1 VKIVPLTVISI
12 VENLIINQNSYK
24 NGMEKF
30 MYNVCDLITFFKN
43 NPDVFAEIKKY
54 IETSL
59 ENRQL
64 NPIDSK
70 TTPLVF
76 KFKLTEEI
84 KGKLLIKNEY
94 FNYMLFL
101 FLKEKLKYSEINS
114 YENYSD
120 FIIKAKKE
128 IMKLKR
134 FYDIWR
140 HFEIF
145 LLIYFNQTKRWDFK
159 EYLLKFDTKSE
170 SRNFFFLKFNFS
182 GALPYLKISEE
193 SLTEIFYHLFY
204 QKNQD
209 LSFGELF
216 FNAVQEYSHQQPID
230 GWKLV
235 KYMIKNKKREFIV
248 SILVGLSKVD
258 FDKTFE
264 YTKQL
269 FHRENFSQIAIYAF
283 GVFEYEDY
291 KYIEDILNLFESVD
305 SDEENILVALAK
317 SYGYLLHRPLIQE
330 NGKTDYLFGK
340 LNALAKRDISKIQY
354 NILVSVFREEKP
366 THREKK
372 YELLMNFTKVD
383 NKDKDVIRM
392 IEYALNTLKEP
403 RLILKF
409 IESWVLNHSIEN
421 CKGIF
426 FHPLHEAY
434 NRNPTE
440 FIENFLSLLIHNKGK
455 VRFYANNNTDFIQIT
470 EKNKE
475 IWKEHLWKLDNN
487 QLIKFINSILS
498 GNFKPE
504 ERMKLVLILLNK
516 KDDKIFKYILQRFVW
531 LVHDYGG
538 TVKETVETFLNNQ
551 NHLEKKFI
559 DSFQNCYE
567 KIVNFWKRKNKIKEF
582 DPYENQATYVSK
594 FDKLFYKKQSED
606 IRKSVAEHSVFM
618 QFCTKITISRGRRFK
633 IGTNDQYS
641 EMNELKTDFTMPRT
655 YFIFP
660 ELYDYKRKQILAD
673 D

>member
-1 VKIVPLTVISI
+1 
-12 VENLIINQNSYK
+12 
-24 NGMEKF
+24 
-30 MYNVCDLITFFKN
+30 MYNIYDLINFFKN
-43 NPDVFAEIKKY
+43 NINVSTEIKEY
-54 IETSL
+54 IEASF
-59 ENRQL
+59 ENGQL
-64 NPIDSK
+64 KTIDLNS
-70 TTPLVF
+70 TPLIF
-76 KFKLTEEI
+76 KFKLLEEI

-101 FLKEKLKYSEINS
+101 FLKEKLEYSEINN
-114 YENYSD
+114 YENYGD
-120 FIIKAKKE
+120 FTIKAKKE
-128 IMKLKR
+128 IEKLKP
-134 FYDIWR
+134 FYDTWNN
-140 HFEIF
+140 FEIF
-145 LLIYFNQTKRWDFK
+145 MFIYFNQTKGWDFK

-258 FDKTFE
+258 FNKTFE

-283 GVFEYEDY
+283 GVFEYKDY

-305 SDEENILVALAK
+305 SDEESILVALAK
-317 SYGYLLHRPLIQE
+317 SYGYLVHKPLIQE

-340 LNALAKRDISKIQY
+340 LNALAKRDIPKVQY
-354 NILVSVFREEKP
+354 NILVSVFKEEKP

-383 NKDKDVIRM
+383 NKDKVVISI

-403 RLILKF
+403 KLILKF
-409 IESWVLNHSIEN
+409 IESWVLNHPIEN
-421 CKGIF
+421 YKEIF
-426 FHPLHEAY
+426 SYPLHEAY
-434 NRNPTE
+434 NRNPTG
-440 FIENFLSLLIHNKGK
+440 FIENYLSLLIHNKGK

-475 IWKEHLWKLDNN
+475 IWKEHLWKLENN

-498 GNFKPE
+498 GTFKPE
-504 ERMKLVLILLNK
+504 ERMKLVLILLHK

-538 TVKETVETFLNNQ
+538 TVKETVETFLDNQ
-551 NHLEKKFI
+551 NPLEKKFI
-559 DSFQNCYE
+559 DSFQICYR
-567 KIVNFWKRKNKIKEF
+567 KIVNFWKKKNMIKEF
-582 DPYENQATYVSK
+582 NPYENQAVYASK
-594 FDKLFYKKQSED
+594 FDKIFYKKQSED
-606 IRKSVAEHSVFM
+606 SRKSVEKQSVFS
-618 QFCTKITISRGRRFK
+618 QFCTKITISRGRKFK

-641 EMNELKTDFTMPRT
+641 EMNELETVLTMPRT

-660 ELYDYKRKQILAD
+660 ELYDYKRRQMLAD
-673 D
+673 DWEEKS

>member
-1 VKIVPLTVISI
+1 
-12 VENLIINQNSYK
+12 
-24 NGMEKF
+24 
-30 MYNVCDLITFFKN
+30 MYNVFDLVSFFKN
-43 NPDVFAEIKKY
+43 NPDVSIEIKKY
-54 IETSL
+54 IETSFK
-59 ENRQL
+59 NGQL
-64 NPIDSK
+64 KTIDSN
-70 TTPLVF
+70 TTPLIF
-76 KFKLTEEI
+76 KFELLEEI

-94 FNYMLFL
+94 FNYILFL
-101 FLKEKLKYSEINS
+101 FLKEKLEYSEINN
-114 YENYSD
+114 YEDYGD
-120 FIIKAKKE
+120 FTIKAKEE
-128 IMKLKR
+128 IEKLKP
-134 FYDIWR
+134 FYDTWNN
-140 HFEIF
+140 FEIF
-145 LLIYFNQTKRWDFK
+145 MFIYFNQIKGWDFK

-182 GALPYLKISEE
+182 GALPYLQISEE

-248 SILVGLSKVD
+248 SILGGLSKVD
-258 FDKTFE
+258 FNKTFE

-291 KYIEDILNLFESVD
+291 KYIEDILNLFESVN
-305 SDEENILVALAK
+305 SDEENILVTLAK
-317 SYGYLLHRPLIQE
+317 SYGSLVHKPLIQE

-340 LNALAKRDISKIQY
+340 LNALAKRDISKVQY
-354 NILVSVFREEKP
+354 NILVSVFKEEKP

-383 NKDKDVIRM
+383 NKDKVVISI

-403 RLILKF
+403 KMILKF
-409 IESWVLNHSIEN
+409 IESWVLNHPIEN
-421 CKGIF
+421 YKEIF
-426 FHPLHEAY
+426 SYPLHEAY
-434 NRNPTE
+434 NRNSSE
-440 FIENFLSLLIHNKGK
+440 FIENYLSLLIHNKGK

-498 GNFKPE
+498 GTFKPE
-504 ERMKLVLILLNK
+504 ERMKLVLMLLHK

-531 LVHDYGG
+531 LVHDYAG
-538 TVKETVETFLNNQ
+538 TVKETVEAFLDNQ
-551 NHLEKKFI
+551 NTLEKKFI
-559 DSFQNCYE
+559 DSFQSFYE

-582 DPYENQATYVSK
+582 DPYENQAIYASK
-594 FDKLFYKKQSED
+594 FDKIFYKKQGED
-606 IRKSVAEHSVFM
+606 LRKSVAEHSVFS
-618 QFCTKITISRGRRFK
+618 QFCTKITISRGRKFK

-641 EMNELKTDFTMPRT
+641 EMNELETALTMPRT

-660 ELYDYKRKQILAD
+660 ELYDYKRRQMLAD
-673 D
+673 DWEEKS

>member
-1 VKIVPLTVISI
+1 
-12 VENLIINQNSYK
+12 
-24 NGMEKF
+24 
-30 MYNVCDLITFFKN
+30 MYNIYDLINFFKN
-43 NPDVFAEIKKY
+43 NINVSTEIKEY
-54 IETSL
+54 IEASF
-59 ENRQL
+59 ENGQL
-64 NPIDSK
+64 KTIDLNS
-70 TTPLVF
+70 TPLIF
-76 KFKLTEEI
+76 KFKLLEEI

-101 FLKEKLKYSEINS
+101 FLKEKLEYSEINN
-114 YENYSD
+114 YENYGD
-120 FIIKAKKE
+120 FTIKAKKE
-128 IMKLKR
+128 IEKLKP
-134 FYDIWR
+134 FYDTWNN
-140 HFEIF
+140 FEIF
-145 LLIYFNQTKRWDFK
+145 MFIYFNQTKGWDFK

-258 FDKTFE
+258 FNKTFE

-283 GVFEYEDY
+283 GVFEYKDY
-291 KYIEDILNLFESVD
+291 KYIEDILNLFKSVD
-305 SDEENILVALAK
+305 SDEESILVALAK
-317 SYGYLLHRPLIQE
+317 SYGYLVHKPLIQE

-340 LNALAKRDISKIQY
+340 LNALAKRDISKVQY
-354 NILVSVFREEKP
+354 NILVSVFKEEKP

-383 NKDKDVIRM
+383 NKDKVVISI

-403 RLILKF
+403 KLILKF
-409 IESWVLNHSIEN
+409 IESWVLNHPIEN
-421 CKGIF
+421 YKEIF
-426 FHPLHEAY
+426 SYPLHEAY
-434 NRNPTE
+434 NRNPSG
-440 FIENFLSLLIHNKGK
+440 FIENYLSLLIHNKGK

-475 IWKEHLWKLDNN
+475 IWKEHLWKLENN

-498 GNFKPE
+498 GTFKPE
-504 ERMKLVLILLNK
+504 ERMKLVLILLHK

-538 TVKETVETFLNNQ
+538 TVKETVETFLDNQ
-551 NHLEKKFI
+551 NPLEKKFI
-559 DSFQNCYE
+559 DSFQICYR
-567 KIVNFWKRKNKIKEF
+567 KIVNFWKKKNMIKEF
-582 DPYENQATYVSK
+582 NPYENQAVYASK
-594 FDKLFYKKQSED
+594 FDKIFYKKQSED
-606 IRKSVAEHSVFM
+606 SRKSVEKQSVFS
-618 QFCTKITISRGRRFK
+618 QFCTKITISRGRKFK

-641 EMNELKTDFTMPRT
+641 EMNELETVLTMPRT

-660 ELYDYKRKQILAD
+660 ELYDYKRRQMLAD
-673 D
+673 DWEEKS

>member
-1 VKIVPLTVISI
+1 
-12 VENLIINQNSYK
+12 
-24 NGMEKF
+24 MEKF
-30 MYNVCDLITFFKN
+30 MYNVCDLINFFKN
-43 NPDVFAEIKKY
+43 NPDVSTEIKEY
-54 IETSL
+54 IEASFQ
-59 ENRQL
+59 NGQL
-64 NPIDSK
+64 KTIDSN
-70 TTPLVF
+70 TTPLIL
-76 KFKLTEEI
+76 KFELLEEI

-94 FNYMLFL
+94 FNYILFL
-101 FLKEKLKYSEINS
+101 FLKEKLEYSEIKN
-114 YENYSD
+114 YEDYGD
-120 FIIKAKKE
+120 FIIKAKEE
-128 IMKLKR
+128 IEKLKP
-134 FYDIWR
+134 FYDTWNN
-140 HFEIF
+140 FEIF
-145 LLIYFNQTKRWDFK
+145 MFIYFNQTKGWDFK

-258 FDKTFE
+258 FNKTFE

-291 KYIEDILNLFESVD
+291 KYIEDILNLFESVN

-317 SYGYLLHRPLIQE
+317 SYGSLVHKPLIQE

-340 LNALAKRDISKIQY
+340 LNALAKRDISKVQY
-354 NILVSVFREEKP
+354 NILVSVFKEEKP

-383 NKDKDVIRM
+383 NKDKVVISI

-403 RLILKF
+403 KMILKF
-409 IESWVLNHSIEN
+409 IESWVLNHPVKNYKDTFYS
-421 CKGIF
+421 
-426 FHPLHEAY
+426 PLHEAY
-434 NRNPTE
+434 KREPSE
-440 FIENFLSLLIHNKGK
+440 FIRNYISLLIHNKGR
-455 VRFYANNNTDFIQIT
+455 VRFYANNNIDFIQIDDKSKRFW
-470 EKNKE
+470 E
-475 IWKEHLWKLDNN
+475 EHLYKLNDK
-487 QLIKFINSILS
+487 QTIKFINSIINGS
-498 GNFKPE
+498 FKSE
-504 ERMKLVLILLNK
+504 ERMKIVLILLHK
-516 KDDKIFKYILQRFVW
+516 KNPAIFKHILQCFVW

-538 TVKETVETFLNNQ
+538 IVRDTVENFLDKQ
-551 NHLEKKFI
+551 NPLEKKFI
-559 DSFQNCYE
+559 DSFLICYG
-567 KIVNFWKRKNKIKEF
+567 KMVNFWERKNEIKEF
-582 DPYENQATYVSK
+582 DPYESQGPYFYK
-594 FDKLFYKKQSED
+594 FDKLFYKTQSEK
-606 IRKSVAEHSVFM
+606 IEKSVEAHSVFM
-618 QFCTKITISRGRRFK
+618 QLCTKISIGRGSKFK
-633 IGTNDQYS
+633 IGNNGQYS
-641 EMNELKTDFTMPRT
+641 GMTEYATKFSVPRT

-660 ELYDYKRKQILAD
+660 ERYDCKFKKMREED
-673 D
+673 WEEES

>member
-1 VKIVPLTVISI
+1 
-12 VENLIINQNSYK
+12 
-24 NGMEKF
+24 
-30 MYNVCDLITFFKN
+30 MYNVCDLISFFKN
-43 NPDVFAEIKKY
+43 NPDVSTEIKEY
-54 IETSL
+54 IEASFK
-59 ENRQL
+59 NGQL
-64 NPIDSK
+64 KTIDSN
-70 TTPLVF
+70 TTPLI
-76 KFKLTEEI
+76 FKLGLLEEI
-84 KGKLLIKNEY
+84 KGKSLIKNEY
-94 FNYMLFL
+94 FNYILFL
-101 FLKEKLKYSEINS
+101 FLKEKLEYSEINN
-114 YENYSD
+114 YEDYDN

-128 IMKLKR
+128 IEKLKP
-134 FYDIWR
+134 FFNTWNN
-140 HFEIF
+140 FEIF
-145 LLIYFNQTKRWDFK
+145 MFTYFNQTKGWDFK

-193 SLTEIFYHLFY
+193 SLTEILYHLFN

-216 FNAVQEYSHQQPID
+216 FNTVQEYSCQQPID

-235 KYMIKNKKREFIV
+235 KYMIENKKREFIV

-269 FHRENFSQIAIYAF
+269 FYRENFSEIAIYAF

-291 KYIEDILNLFESVD
+291 KYIEDILNLFESVN

-317 SYGYLLHRPLIQE
+317 SYGYLVHCPLIQE
-330 NGKTDYLFGK
+330 TGKTDYLFEK
-340 LNALAKRDISKIQY
+340 LNVLAKRDVPKIQY
-354 NILVSVFREEKP
+354 NLLASVFREEKLD
-366 THREKK
+366 HREKK
-372 YELLMNFTKVD
+372 FELLMNFTRI
-383 NKDKDVIRM
+383 DKKYKGITDR

-409 IESWVLNHSIEN
+409 IESWILNHPIEN
-421 CKGIF
+421 YKEF
-426 FHPLHEAY
+426 FSYPLHEAY
-434 NRNPTE
+434 NRNFSE

-475 IWKEHLWKLDNN
+475 IWKEHLWKLDND

-504 ERMKLVLILLNK
+504 ERMKLVLILLHK

-538 TVKETVETFLNNQ
+538 AVKETVDTFLNNQ
-551 NHLEKKFI
+551 NLLEKKFI
-559 DSFQNCYE
+559 DSFQSCYE

-582 DPYENQATYVSK
+582 DPYESQSTYVSK

-606 IRKSVAEHSVFM
+606 SRKSVAEHSVFR
-618 QFCTKITISRGRRFK
+618 QLCTKITISRGRKFK
-633 IGTNDQYS
+633 IGMNDQYS
-641 EMNELKTDFTMPRT
+641 EMNELKTVFTMPRT

-660 ELYDYKRKQILAD
+660 ELHDYKRRQMLAD
-673 D
+673 DWEEKS